1 MLELDFSPPW
11 FEIGLKD
18 ELLLPMSSVDS
29 LISAFFLKN
38 FSILKWTKTFHCL
51 VEADLCI

>member
-29 LISAFFLKN
+29 LISAFLLKN
-38 FSILKWTKTFHCL
+38 SSILKWTKTFHCL

>member
-18 ELLLPMSSVDS
+18 ELLLPISSVDS

-38 FSILKWTKTFHCL
+38 FSILKWTKSFHCL